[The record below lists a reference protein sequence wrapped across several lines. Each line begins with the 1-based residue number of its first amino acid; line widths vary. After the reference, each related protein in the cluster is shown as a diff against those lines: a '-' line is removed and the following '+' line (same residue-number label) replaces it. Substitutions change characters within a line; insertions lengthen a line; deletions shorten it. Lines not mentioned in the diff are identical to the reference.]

1 MTNLNEQRQA
11 TVVEARPLKW
21 RRGLPTVL
29 EVVMEVNGQ
38 VRIQEYILRPENGF
52 RHKRKVKFKRAS
64 TSSSH
69 NGET

>member
-1 MTNLNEQRQA
+1 MQMHNMDEHEQGQA

-38 VRIQEYILRPENGF
+38 VRIQE
-52 RHKRKVKFKRAS
+52 
-64 TSSSH
+64 
-69 NGET
+69 

>member
-1 MTNLNEQRQA
+1 MQNAHDQRQA

-38 VRIQEYILRPENGF
+38 VRIQEYILRPESAF
-52 RHKRKVKFKRAS
+52 QHKRKAGFQGCPNEQR
-64 TSSSH
+64 
-69 NGET
+69 G